1 MLKHYVPRKSHSTAM
16 VCTQYNLF
24 RVTIP
29 FKVVVFL
36 GTGLLISD
44 PERKVTLL
52 IKGERSQS
60 SRTSG
65 EISLLILQE
74 TNNKGL
80 LSNQRRYE
88 SRTRHLQIAL
98 YSERDVKAQFLV
110 PSGCSAVVTP
120 QVCIT

>member
-1 MLKHYVPRKSHSTAM
+1 MFQGNLIVLQWYVLNTT
-16 VCTQYNLF
+16 C
-24 RVTIP
+24 RVTLP
-29 FKVVVFL
+29 FKVDVLL

-52 IKGERSQS
+52 IKEERSQPS
-60 SRTSG
+60 LISG
-65 EISLLILQE
+65 EISLVILQE
-74 TNNKGL
+74 TDNKGL
-80 LSNQRRYE
+80 LSNQSCCE

-110 PSGCSAVVTP
+110 PSGHSAIVTP